1 MADPYDFV
9 PEDIKKEAV
18 AESEQKGAKDKK
30 SPKEGS
36 KESGKKGGGKEKE
49 PKITG
54 AEKKQHGP
62 FKKKRAGVVLS
73 KDEVKAIKAGRKK
86 LRREMKA
93 RGIKSKREFE
103 LTAGS
108 LGLYF
113 DKRSAFWAWLLS
125 HWLVTLIGL
134 GIALLLVLT
143 IFSLV
148 QQIRGHFTINLS
160 EGMFK
165 EGFVLADNV
174 EFENPTTYLFANP
187 AQDVPCISVTQI
199 PANIDQIDGE
209 HNDLY
214 FAYTYYIRN
223 EGEST
228 VDYTWS
234 LDMNAETQNV
244 SEAVWVLLFEDGRM
258 RMYAKANKDTGEKE
272 ALPPK
277 DDDTRG
283 YTRIPIMG
291 LSQGSDQFEVV
302 KQQGQITY
310 WRVIP
315 DKFLTDTCITRG
327 EQKSVEP
334 MEAHKYTVVLWLE
347 GDDVSADDSL
357 IGGHMGVEMGFRLTS
372 ETEKDAE
379 DGNSGD
385 RESSSGNKWRRFWD
399 NIWSGLK

>member
-1 MADPYDFV
+1 MADPYNFV
-9 PEDIKKEAV
+9 PDDIKKEAV
-18 AESEQKGAKDKK
+18 ADSEQKGGKDKK
-30 SPKEGS
+30 SPNN
-36 KESGKKGGGKEKE
+36 SGKKGGGKEKE

-54 AEKKQHGP
+54 AEKKQHRP

-86 LRREMKA
+86 LRREMRAK
-93 RGIKSKREFE
+93 GIKSKREFE

-113 DKRSAFWAWLLS
+113 DKRSALWAWLLS
-125 HWLVTLIGL
+125 HWLGAL
-134 GIALLLVLT
+134 IALVAVFLLVLT
-143 IFSLV
+143 LFSLV
-148 QQIRGHFTINLS
+148 QQMRGHFTINLS

-174 EFENPTTYLFANP
+174 EFENATTYLFANP

-223 EGEST
+223 EGDST

-234 LDMNAETQNV
+234 LDLNAETQNV
-244 SEAVWVLLFEDGRM
+244 SEAVWVLLFEDGQM
-258 RMYAKANKDTGEKE
+258 RMYARANKDTGEKE
-272 ALPPK
+272 ALPPF

-283 YTRIPIMG
+283 YTRVPIME
-291 LSQGSDQFEVV
+291 LSPGSDQFEVV

-310 WRVIP
+310 WRIIP
-315 DKFLTDTCITRG
+315 DKFLTDTCITKG

-347 GDDVSADDSL
+347 GDDVSANDAL
-357 IGGHMGVEMGFRLTS
+357 IGGHMGVEMGFRLN
-372 ETEKDAE
+372 TEEYKESDE
-379 DGNSGD
+379 GNTGD
-385 RESSSGNKWRRFWD
+385 RDDSFDNKWKKFWD
-399 NIWSGLK
+399 NVWGGLKF